1 MDGTMARMHHKPEE
15 IVAKLRQVDVP
26 TGQGRQTVL
35 RAPVRS
41 GLAPVAEA
49 LQKPLGYPSY
59 YLTEK
64 ACGVW
69 LHTKSPRCGGLEIIR
84 AFGEKIGRFL
94 ASAVRSRFGET
105 L

>member
-1 MDGTMARMHHKPEE
+1 LFDDRLDFHPLPHALG
-15 IVAKLRQVDVP
+15 
-26 TGQGRQTVL
+26 
-35 RAPVRS
+35 APVRY
-41 GLAPVAEA
+41 GLVPVAEA

-84 AFGEKIGRFL
+84 AFGEKISRFL
-94 ASAVRSRFGET
+94 AIAVRSQFGET